1 MSGYIV
7 LGAFIIGVI
16 GAYTAQEWRYGE
28 QLAIIKAEQATE
40 LSKAYAEAQGL
51 QDRINRNDKLAVEAL
66 HDLQTRNDDLRVKY
80 DGVSNRLRIKATCP
94 VSVGASAASVA
105 DAGTAELSPESGR
118 NILDIRAGIILCES
132 QRSGLQSYAA
142 SVSGSKTDA
151 PKN

>member
-7 LGAFIIGVI
+7 MGAFIIGVI

-51 QDRINRNDKLAVEAL
+51 QDRIYRNDKLAVEAL
-66 HDLQTRNDDLRVKY
+66 HDLQTRNDDLTAKY
-80 DGVSNRLRIKATCP
+80 TVLDKRLRIKATCQ
-94 VSVGASAASVA
+94 VSEGASTTSVA
-105 DAGTAELSPESGR
+105 DAGTAELSAETGR
-118 NILDIRAGIILCES
+118 TVFDIRKGLILCES

>member
-16 GAYTAQEWRYGE
+16 GAYAAQEWRYGE

-66 HDLQTRNDDLRVKY
+66 HDLQTRNDDLATKY
-80 DGVSNRLRIKATCP
+80 TILDKRLRIKATCP
-94 VSVGASAASVA
+94 VSYGSSATSVA
-105 DAGTAELSPESGR
+105 DAGTAELSAETGR
-118 NILDIRAGIILCES
+118 DVFDIRKGLILCES
-132 QRSGLQSYAA
+132 QRSGLQSYVA

>member
-7 LGAFIIGVI
+7 LAAFIIGVI

-66 HDLQTRNDDLRVKY
+66 HDLQTRNDDLATKY
-80 DGVSNRLRIKATCP
+80 TILDKRLRIKATCP
-94 VSVGASAASVA
+94 VSDGASVA
-105 DAGTAELSPESGR
+105 DVGTAELSAETGR
-118 NILDIRAGIILCES
+118 DVFDIRKGLILCES